1 MEKIV
6 LEVNSITAKKWKD
19 ADDKTRKKIVKYIEQ
34 AFQKKDDMSRE
45 EFWEYLENLRN
56 KTKERGL
63 TEDILNDIL
72 NE

>member
-6 LEVNSITAKKWKD
+6 LEVNSATAKMWRN
-19 ADDKTRKKIVKYIEQ
+19 ADSKTRRKIVSYIED
-34 AFQKKDDMSRE
+34 AFQKKGEMSRE
-45 EFWEYLENLRN
+45 DFWKYLENLRV
-56 KTKERGL
+56 KTEKRGL

>member
-63 TEDILNDIL
+63 TEDVLNDIL

>member
-6 LEVNSITAKKWKD
+6 LEVNSATAKKWKD
-19 ADDKTRKKIVKYIEQ
+19 ADNKTRKKIVRYVEE

-45 EFWEYLENLRN
+45 EFWKYLENLRI
-56 KTKERGL
+56 KTEERGL

>member
-6 LEVNSITAKKWKD
+6 LEVNSETAKKWKD
-19 ADDKTRKKIVKYIEQ
+19 ADSRTRKKIVRYIED

-45 EFWEYLENLRN
+45 EFWKYLENLRTETE
-56 KTKERGL
+56 KRGL
-63 TEDILNDIL
+63 TKDILNDIL